1 MCVSPVF
8 PWVLSPNL
16 QASWGPLRAPHQVPP
31 REGSPDLPTHP
42 GRCPWQGHRDE
53 PAPSPEHGRSLGAIT
68 NPRRSFQNTHLVPG
82 TSSPEALGKI
92 RGAGPGSLGPAP
104 PADQAPCPQTPAL
117 VGGDGRRASPLAWG
131 LVWAPLHVQ
140 QRAEPLGVQ
149 PVVRPGS
156 ESSWPTVPGRPFSV
170 KREGAGRGHLLP
182 EDKSRVWAGP
192 QRATPSSRLQPRRP
206 SSRWGGLTLPTTRSA
221 SPSALP
227 RDEPSH
233 VGLSLPCGNSYGLS
247 CSFLPLKGQ

>member
-1 MCVSPVF
+1 MLLLGLSLPPHLLSPNQLPRSPASHPCIPCCFLFTPAVPQAAGLSPVCVSPVF

-131 LVWAPLHVQ
+131 LIWAPLHVQ
-140 QRAEPLGVQ
+140 QRAEPLGV
-149 PVVRPGS
+149 
-156 ESSWPTVPGRPFSV
+156 
-170 KREGAGRGHLLP
+170 
-182 EDKSRVWAGP
+182 
-192 QRATPSSRLQPRRP
+192 
-206 SSRWGGLTLPTTRSA
+206 
-221 SPSALP
+221 
-227 RDEPSH
+227 
-233 VGLSLPCGNSYGLS
+233 
-247 CSFLPLKGQ
+247 